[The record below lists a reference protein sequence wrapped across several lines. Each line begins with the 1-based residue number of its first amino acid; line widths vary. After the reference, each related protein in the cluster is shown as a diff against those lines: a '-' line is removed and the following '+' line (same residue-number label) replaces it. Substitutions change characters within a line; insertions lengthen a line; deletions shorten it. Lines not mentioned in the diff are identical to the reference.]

1 MNDLRG
7 FFSMKSVYI
16 EFSRAVKSRAEL
28 GEFEKFCKTHPTTKR
43 HFTHVEGRKFYF
55 QFPNKKEADIFL
67 DESQKMIES
76 KGMITERV
84 YAIEQNL

>member
-1 MNDLRG
+1 ME
-7 FFSMKSVYI
+7 SVYI

-28 GEFEKFCKTHPTTKR
+28 VEFEKYCKTHPSTKR

-55 QFPNKKEADIFL
+55 QFPKKKEADIFL
-67 DESQKMIES
+67 DEAQKMIES

>member
-1 MNDLRG
+1 
-7 FFSMKSVYI
+7 MKSVYI

-28 GEFEKFCKTHPTTKR
+28 VEFEKFCKTHPTTKR

-55 QFPNKKEADIFL
+55 QFPNKKEASIFL
-67 DESQKMIES
+67 DEAQKMIES

>member
-1 MNDLRG
+1 
-7 FFSMKSVYI
+7 MKSVYI

-28 GEFEKFCKTHPTTKR
+28 VEFEKFCKTHPTTKR
-43 HFTHVEGRKFYF
+43 HFTDVEGRKFYF
-55 QFPNKKEADIFL
+55 QFPNKKEVSFFL
-67 DESQKMIES
+67 DEAQKMIES

>member
-1 MNDLRG
+1 MG
-7 FFSMKSVYI
+7 QSVYI

-28 GEFEKFCKTHPTTKR
+28 FEFEKFCKTHPTTKR

-55 QFPNKKEADIFL
+55 QFSNKKEADIFL

>member
-1 MNDLRG
+1 
-7 FFSMKSVYI
+7 MKSVYI

-28 GEFEKFCKTHPTTKR
+28 VEFEKFCKTHPTTKR

-67 DESQKMIES
+67 DEAQKMIES